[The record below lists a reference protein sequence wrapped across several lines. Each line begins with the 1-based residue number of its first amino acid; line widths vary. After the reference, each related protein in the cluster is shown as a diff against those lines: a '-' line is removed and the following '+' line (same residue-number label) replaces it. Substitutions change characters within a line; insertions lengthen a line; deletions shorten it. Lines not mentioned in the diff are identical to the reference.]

1 MVYWKYMKKQCNICH
16 RPTYSMNTYAICEHA
31 YSNEYYAICKHTYAM
46 KGFVM

>member
-1 MVYWKYMKKQCNICH
+1 
-16 RPTYSMNTYAICEHA
+16 MNTYAICEHA